1 MKLLIQF
8 SIFSLLATL
17 FLGCNQKKYFEP
29 SSVAG
34 DVSFDGKLSSTI
46 VKSHSDGATLFNG
59 EVLTKSGLI
68 NIKLPKNF
76 YFLNEDEKF
85 IIATNKCGVIKLFDK
100 NSFKL
105 IKEIDF
111 EVSVASASSK
121 DDELA
126 IVLANNEIL
135 LYDMSEDKKLFSQ
148 KSEDVY
154 ALNSKIASPYF
165 LNDLILFPTLDG
177 KVVIIDSENYKFI
190 RDIVVSS
197 EKFFN
202 NIIYLSVIENRLIA
216 STPNKVVS
224 VNPKFTNSYDAGVR
238 DILVLDDNLYIFT
251 TDGRV
256 VLSNL
261 DLNII
266 KEKKFEFAHFV
277 GVVSGKY
284 IYGVEKEGY
293 LIAIDKNLITSNVFK
308 LDDKIQKPI
317 FTTKNRIYYDNNYFE
332 LSN

>member
-1 MKLLIQF
+1 MKLLLQF
-8 SIFSLLATL
+8 SIFSLLITL
-17 FLGCNQKKYFEP
+17 FLGCNQKQYFEP
-29 SSVAG
+29 ESIAG
-34 DVSFDGKLSSTI
+34 DVNFDGTLSSSI
-46 VKSHSDGATLFNG
+46 SKSHSDGATLVNG
-59 EVLTKSGLI
+59 EVLTKKGVV
-68 NIKLPKNF
+68 NIKLNKNF

-85 IIATNKCGVIKLFDK
+85 IIATNRCGVVKLFDRD
-100 NSFKL
+100 SFKL

-111 EVSVASASSK
+111 KVSVASASTK
-121 DDELA
+121 EDKLA

-135 LYDMSEDKKLFSQ
+135 LYDITEDKKLFSQ

-177 KVVIIDSENYKFI
+177 KVVIIDSKNYKFI

-216 STPNKVVS
+216 STSNKVVS

-238 DILVLDDNLYIFT
+238 DILVLDDSLYIFT
-251 TDGRV
+251 TDGKI
-256 VLSNL
+256 VLANL
-261 DLNII
+261 DLNVI
-266 KEKKFEFAHFV
+266 KEKKFPFAHFV

-308 LDDKIQKPI
+308 LNDKIEKAI
-317 FTTKNRIYYDNNYFE
+317 FTTENRIYYDNKYFE
-332 LSN
+332 LSK